1 MSTLNLNEIEALEIH
16 SSVVEHFSPPWLATY
31 CKYIIS
37 HFYINFNTKSSLCT
51 KLLNGSMNH
60 RL

>member
-16 SSVVEHFSPPWLATY
+16 SSMVEHCPPQWLATY
-31 CKYIIS
+31 CIYIIS
-37 HFYINFNTKSSLCT
+37 HFYIHFDTKSSLCI